1 MKQTR
6 VTQFV
11 VWEERVL
18 KPSVPTLLARCL
30 TLYPEC
36 NSRSYGWWHWC
47 TERGPQCLRN
57 HTNSQT
63 EKIIRINMRWETSS
77 SRHRDSPLMR
87 TIRGRR
93 LCGRVWNWY
102 HALAPERRKCFESRV
117 APRPFPDP
125 ERVADSRNAREI
137 STRTHQKS
145 RPGASAEF
153 DSYTF
158 SCENWRRNGFY
169 LIVVQLKEN
178 HESKLIIYWHK
189 FYNWSA
195 YVALYLHDSFELWKF
210 ETVLSKTSLSDQ
222 N

>member
-1 MKQTR
+1 MIQTR

-18 KPSVPTLLARCL
+18 KPIVPTLLARCL
-30 TLYPEC
+30 TLHPGC

-47 TERGPQCLRN
+47 TDCLSERGSQCLRN

-63 EKIIRINMRWETSS
+63 ETIIRINMRWETSA
-77 SRHRDSPLMR
+77 SRHRGSLLMR
-87 TIRGRR
+87 TIRGRH

-137 STRTHQKS
+137 ITRTHQKS
-145 RPGASAEF
+145 WLGASAEF
-153 DSYTF
+153 DSYSF
-158 SCENWRRNGFY
+158 NSENWGRNGFY
-169 LIVVQLKEN
+169 LIVV
-178 HESKLIIYWHK
+178 
-189 FYNWSA
+189 
-195 YVALYLHDSFELWKF
+195 
-210 ETVLSKTSLSDQ
+210 
-222 N
+222 